1 MMKKVLFAL
10 MALSLMVAPAVM
22 LAAPVAAVGPVVV
35 YVDIKP
41 MSCSNPLNVDS
52 KGVLPV
58 AILGTAD
65 FDVTQIDPATVLLH
79 GVAPLRSALEDVAA
93 SSYDCTEGPD
103 GYLDLTLKFN
113 TQEVVDALCAANVV
127 NDGEWWVLPLMGELE
142 DGTEIVGGDVV
153 FILKKGKY

>member
-22 LAAPVAAVGPVVV
+22 LAAPVAAVGPVLV
-35 YVDIKP
+35 YVDINP
-41 MSCSNPLNVDS
+41 TSCSNPLNLNS

-79 GVAPLRSALEDVAA
+79 GVAPLRWALEDVAA
-93 SSYDCTEGPD
+93 SSFDCTEGPD

-127 NDGEWWVLPLMGELE
+127 NDGERWVLPLMGELE
-142 DGTEIVGGDVV
+142 DGTAIMGGDAV
-153 FILKKGKY
+153 FILKKGK